1 MKLAFLFLFGLSL
14 WQVEAAT
21 VAIPASQTACTA
33 KVTFPVKVSTY
44 DSFLPTLVVV
54 VAGPRPSPVMG
65 CP

>member
-1 MKLAFLFLFGLSL
+1 MSLNLKRDTMKLAFLFLFGLSL

-44 DSFLPTLVVV
+44 DSFLLSKVNIK
-54 VAGPRPSPVMG
+54 
-65 CP
+65 